1 MAHRFFLPQRPK
13 IRRFRKVSG
22 RSGLKNCQKAVP
34 LNGPADGDVR
44 PSVYSASSL
53 IGPCGWAC
61 GYAVHSKPPEYW
73 TWVSIKRD
81 S

>member
-34 LNGPADGDVR
+34 LHGPADGGVR

-53 IGPCGWAC
+53 IGPPRLGVDHCQP
-61 GYAVHSKPPEYW
+61 KDP
-73 TWVSIKRD
+73 R
-81 S
+81 